1 MDTGKGMKMN
11 KNAVWGLKS
20 TLANA
25 LLLLACGLFSSG
37 LLAQTYLVNSLG
49 DEGLSNINSISCQST
64 AGTCTLRAAIQ
75 ANNNRTTP
83 ATVTFGNIPVTP
95 DGDGVSSVI
104 RPNTP
109 LPSINNQ
116 ITIAGETHPNFDSDD
131 GFQRVQI
138 DGSNIA
144 FSSIGLSLNSGGA
157 GSIIRHISVR
167 NFRSHGIN
175 VAADNVS
182 ILSNRLG
189 TYHFG
194 PIDASGAT
202 AGNEGYG
209 LRIGGSSGSQV
220 LDNWITDNDA
230 GGIVLAAGA
239 ENTLVAGNRVG
250 VQLGLTGSL
259 LATGNG
265 GTGINILSTAG
276 SGNEIGRCII
286 ISGVSNF
293 CRGNTIV
300 ASDGHGINI
309 AASGQSVVFNT
320 IGFNADAPANN
331 AFGNSGDGLRV
342 AASDVFIGGG
352 LAPGGVNTANII
364 GYSAGD
370 GIHVASGSNVTISSN
385 RIGGNPDGVE
395 FGNAGAGVHILAG
408 GDHVIAGN
416 LVTNNDDGIVSDSG
430 FTTISNNEVIG
441 NGSLGISV
449 TDWRHVIEDNV
460 VGLHDLAGIALGY
473 VGSVSES
480 AELRNNWVGVR
491 PNGDSIL
498 NANGIIVSW
507 GTVVIGG
514 GAGFGNVIAGNAF
527 DGLAM
532 ASSEGSIVRANYIGV
547 LPDGTARGN
556 GRYGIKI
563 EGVNSGF
570 PADAATI
577 GYGTTLTIPAAH
589 VPDGGAGGAGNII
602 AHNAVGIRVTRTGTN
617 FSAERNRIRGNRIYA
632 NADGGIQIFGTIGS
646 INEGAGEGPNRLLN
660 HPQLDNNATFFNNDS
675 GRVEYRV
682 LVPTSASQ
690 AAYPLRLDFY
700 ITDPGESQ
708 GRFFIGSVDYPA
720 AAANTWIS
728 NDFNPVGG
736 YDLSN
741 ALIVAM
747 ATDGDGNSSEFS
759 ADPADLSTGSPSP
772 LDNIVV
778 SSFGDAANA
787 DPGSDVCDTGNP
799 FIAPGVPNCTLR
811 AAIQAANNH
820 TEPVTITFWDGLVA
834 PGGVSTFAPGTQL
847 PAIGGQVTLAGET
860 HASFNAA
867 NGPSVRISG
876 AQQSTGHGLIVS
888 GNNSVI
894 RHVAITGFPQDGL
907 RIQSSGSVLVHDNLI
922 GLAPSSGA
930 FVADGNGRHGVVL
943 VGASGNELRDNW
955 ISANSQ
961 RGVQIE
967 SGSAGNIL
975 IGNRIGAGRDG
986 SDSLVPAGNGNVGVI
1001 AMGTA
1006 GFNNQIGRCLINL
1019 PDPNP
1024 VCSGNLIVANGSAGI
1039 SITGGS
1045 QVLASNWVGVNP
1057 NAPLDESFGNDG
1069 AAGIV
1074 LASNGNELQGG
1085 LQIGL
1090 GSNVIGHSAADG
1102 ILITADGNQL
1112 ANVLVGV
1119 TPVGDDVGN
1128 ASQGIRVESGRDNQI
1143 SSSRIAN
1150 NVNGVV
1156 LMDGPNTVNN
1166 NRIVDNQNNG
1176 VMVIDG
1182 GQWIDNNRIGGHG
1195 LTGIFF
1201 GHSVD
1206 ASADGLLRLTANR
1219 IGVDTDGESMPN
1231 QLGIWGLMAGRAN
1244 IGEVDGLGNVIASNQ
1259 NAGVVLD
1266 TTSNARIVN
1275 NYIGVLPD
1283 GTAAGNGGAGVSITT
1298 SSGGGISLQNV
1309 VGYPATLSLP
1319 AEPVGGGPD
1328 ARGNVIAN
1336 HLVGVIINSNE
1347 TDPVLLRNSL
1357 RGNRFLNNSIG
1368 VQLGES
1374 AGGTDPGGGQQ
1385 GPNRLQNPPEF
1396 DAMATFFDE
1405 NSGQVEFSFRVDT
1418 LASNASFPIRVD
1430 FYLAAGS
1437 QGDVYLHTETY
1448 GSGDATQFVS
1458 GSFTPPAG
1466 LDLVG
1471 ASLVGM
1477 ATDDGGNSSEFS
1489 TPVSLGELTDELFSD
1504 RFEQ

>member
-1 MDTGKGMKMN
+1 MN
-11 KNAVWGLKS
+11 NGILGGLNRPGLS
-20 TLANA
+20 RFLSLIA
-25 LLLLACGLFSSG
+25 LFAFSVGAS
-37 LLAQTYLVNSLG
+37 AQTYQINSLG
-49 DEGLSNINSISCQST
+49 DQPLGTAGSISCVST
-64 AGTCTLRAAIQ
+64 VGTCTLRAAIQ
-75 ANNNRTTP
+75 ANNNRTTTS
-83 ATVTFGNIPVTP
+83 ATVNFANIPISP
-95 DGDGVSSVI
+95 DEDGLSSVI
-104 RPNTP
+104 RPGSA
-109 LPSINNQ
+109 LPAITNR
-116 ITIAGETHPNFDSDD
+116 ITIAGETHPNFDASN
-131 GFQRVQI
+131 GYPRVRLNGE
-138 DGSNIA
+138 DLTTN
-144 FSSIGLSLNSGGA
+144 NSGLFISGSGA
-157 GSIIRHISVR
+157 SGTIIRSLAVYDFR
-167 NFRSHGIN
+167 NYGIAVN
-175 VAADNVS
+175 NADEAQ
-182 ILSNRLG
+182 ILGNRLG
-189 TYHFG
+189 TYILQFG
-194 PIDASGAT
+194 TT
-202 AGNEGYG
+202 ALEIPNFGNDNFG
-209 LRIGGSSGSQV
+209 LSLAGSSASQV
-220 LDNWITDNDA
+220 LNNRVA
-230 GGIVLAAGA
+230 SNGSGGIRLATGTA
-239 ENTLVAGNRVG
+239 NTLVAGNG
-250 VQLGLTGSL
+250 IGFGQATGSPFRVPNVGPGIFIASSAGPGNEIGRCMIISGISNFCSGNTIVANASHGIQVAAPDQRIVFNAMGVHPDAPTNVGFGNDGDGIRIQASLVFVGNGIAPGDSFTGNVIGHNGGDGVRVISGSDAQISRNRIGGNPAGDEFGNSGAGVRILAGGDHAVANNFIRRNDDGIVSSAGPTLISGNDLIGNTDIGIEVTDWRHTIENNFIGSHQLFGLILDYPNSQVEFATVYGNWIGTASDGTWLGNSNGILVARGRALIGNDQGRGNVIAGNNNEGIIL
-259 LATGNG
+259 LDASEVWVRSNFIGELPDGTPRGNG
-265 GTGINILSTAG
+265 GTGILLQQGPGAQGTNLS
-276 SGNEIGRCII
+276 
-286 ISGVSNF
+286 
-293 CRGNTIV
+293 
-300 ASDGHGINI
+300 
-309 AASGQSVVFNT
+309 
-320 IGFNADAPANN
+320 
-331 AFGNSGDGLRV
+331 L
-342 AASDVFIGGG
+342 
-352 LAPGGVNTANII
+352 I
-364 GYSAGD
+364 GYSQTNTIPPAHVQTAAG
-370 GIHVASGSNVTISSN
+370 
-385 RIGGNPDGVE
+385 
-395 FGNAGAGVHILAG
+395 
-408 GDHVIAGN
+408 
-416 LVTNNDDGIVSDSG
+416 
-430 FTTISNNEVIG
+430 
-441 NGSLGISV
+441 
-449 TDWRHVIEDNV
+449 
-460 VGLHDLAGIALGY
+460 
-473 VGSVSES
+473 
-480 AELRNNWVGVR
+480 
-491 PNGDSIL
+491 
-498 NANGIIVSW
+498 
-507 GTVVIGG
+507 
-514 GAGFGNVIAGNAF
+514 
-527 DGLAM
+527 
-532 ASSEGSIVRANYIGV
+532 
-547 LPDGTARGN
+547 GN
-556 GRYGIKI
+556 GR
-563 EGVNSGF
+563 
-570 PADAATI
+570 
-577 GYGTTLTIPAAH
+577 
-589 VPDGGAGGAGNII
+589 GNII
-602 AHNAVGIRVTRTGTN
+602 AHNALGVQIMSGSGDLT
-617 FSAERNRIRGNRIYA
+617 RNRFRGNRIHG
-632 NADGGIQIFGTIGS
+632 NQNGGIQIFSQIGG

-660 HPQLDNNATFFNNDS
+660 HPQLDDNATFFDS
-675 GRVEYRV
+675 GSGTIEYRV
-682 LVPTSASQ
+682 LVPTLASQ
-690 AAYPLRLDFY
+690 ADYPLRLDFY
-700 ITDPGESQ
+700 ITNPGESQ
-708 GRFFIGSVDYPA
+708 GRFFLGTVSYPA
-720 AAANTWIS
+720 ASANNWLSGSLT
-728 NDFNPVGG
+728 PVGG
-736 YDLSN
+736 YDLN
-741 ALIVAM
+741 DAMIVAM
-747 ATDGDGNSSEFS
+747 ATDAQGNSSEFS
-759 ADPADLSTGSPSP
+759 ANPADLSIGSPSP
-772 LDNIVV
+772 FDNIII
-778 SSFGDAANA
+778 SSFGDAPNA
-787 DPGSDVCDTGNP
+787 DLSSTSCDTGNP

-820 TEPVTITFWDGLVA
+820 SDPVTITFWEGLPA

-847 PAIGGQVTLAGET
+847 PAIGGEVTLAGET

-907 RIQSSGSVLVHDNLI
+907 RIQSSGSVLVHDSLI
-922 GLAPSSGA
+922 GLAPGSGA

-943 VGASGNELRDNW
+943 TGASGNELRDNW
-955 ISANSQ
+955 ISANTQ
-961 RGVQIE
+961 RGVQID
-967 SGSAGNIL
+967 SGSAGNAL
-975 IGNRIGAGRDG
+975 VGNRIGAGRDG
-986 SDSLVPAGNGNVGVI
+986 SGNLVPAGNGNVGVI
-1001 AMGTA
+1001 TMGTA
-1006 GFNNQIGRCLINL
+1006 GFNNQIGRCEVNL

-1057 NAPLDESFGNDG
+1057 IAPQDESFGNGG

-1119 TPVGDDVGN
+1119 TPAGDDVGN

-1156 LMDGPNTVNN
+1156 LMDGPNTVSN
-1166 NRIVDNQNNG
+1166 NRILDNQNNG

-1182 GQWIDNNRIGGHG
+1182 GQWIDDNRIGGHG

-1206 ASADGLLRLTANR
+1206 ASADGLLRITANR

-1231 QLGIWGLMAGRAN
+1231 QVGIWGLMAGRAN

-1275 NYIGVLPD
+1275 NHIGVLPD

-1357 RGNRFLNNSIG
+1357 RGNRFLNNNIG

-1471 ASLVGM
+1471 ASMVGM

-1489 TPVSLGELTDELFSD
+1489 APVSLGELTDELFSD
-1504 RFEQ
+1504 RFEQE